1 MIKRKNNHNHDN
13 NNQNNNHNNKIHNNH
28 NNSKNI
34 ILIIIVIIR
43 IILIIL
49 IIRIRGG
56 FRGGGGGAVG
66 GPPLILFQKSIFG
79 RPTLKF
85 FLRRLWR
92 QYILTLRG
100 SARQKKTRCFV
111 KIFQKVPKNGFFD
124 CFFKNLPAAQK
135 ILPK

>member
-1 MIKRKNNHNHDN
+1 MIKRKNNHNHNN
-13 NNQNNNHNNKIHNNH
+13 NNQNNNNHNKNHNNH

-56 FRGGGGGAVG
+56 FRGGGGGGAV
-66 GPPLILFQKSIFG
+66 PPLISFQKSIFG

-111 KIFQKVPKNGFFD
+111 KIFQKVPKNGFLD